1 MCRLYGFRANAP
13 TKVEC
18 TLVHAQN
25 ALLLQSRADLRG
37 KSHPDGWG
45 IGFYH
50 NTIPEVERR
59 ASAAYEDLHFSATA
73 ERVYS
78 ETVIAHVRMATVGQP
93 LVSNTHPFSYGRWIF
108 AHNGTLSGFARLC
121 RRLEHEVDAEFAAH
135 RVGET
140 DSELIFVWMLTRMA
154 RAGISPELHCDDT
167 TSLVQLVTESVRQ
180 LAAESAAS
188 GERGPARL
196 NFMLTDGKILVAS
209 RWNHT
214 LYWVARHG
222 IHDCEICG
230 IPHVHEQ
237 PGHEYRAVVVASEP
251 ISHESWLEL
260 PEHSI
265 LSVDA
270 DVRAEVRSIDSA
282 ATR

>member
-1 MCRLYGFRANAP
+1 MCRLYGFRATAP

-25 ALLLQSRADLRG
+25 ALLLQSRADSRG

-50 NTIPEVERR
+50 DAVPEVERR
-59 ASAAYEDLHFSATA
+59 ASPAYEDLYFSTTA

-78 ETVIAHVRMATVGQP
+78 QTVVAHVRMATVGRP
-93 LVSNTHPFSYGRWIF
+93 RIANTHPFSYGRWVF
-108 AHNGTLSGFARLC
+108 AHNGTLSRFARL
-121 RRLEHEVDAEFAAH
+121 RGRLEREVDAEFAAH
-135 RVGET
+135 RAGAT

-154 RAGISPELHCDDT
+154 RAGISPDLPCSDVAELEE
-167 TSLVQLVTESVRQ
+167 LVAEAVRH
-180 LAAESAAS
+180 LAAESASS
-188 GERGPARL
+188 GARQPSKL
-196 NFMLTDGKILVAS
+196 NFLLTDGKTLIAS

-222 IHDCEICG
+222 IRDCEICG
-230 IPHVHEQ
+230 IPHVHEE
-237 PGHEYRAVVVASEP
+237 PGHDYRAVVVASEP
-251 ISHESWLEL
+251 ISHEPWQEL

-282 ATR
+282 VVR